1 LGNANPGGN
10 GAWHDANSN
19 GSGLPGQL
27 NDCRGVPF
35 KAIAR
40 DWELGGN
47 GSMAFLRKS
56 RLPFLCAISLLV
68 ANYALAAP
76 ENPARASSWFD
87 QQLKTK
93 TDALLSQAHSEQQRN
108 ILIAIGLV
116 DEIWGL
122 RDEVSSPKEIDAVLS
137 SLTADSA
144 AAMSLRME
152 AKHLAE
158 ATMAGTA
165 LEDDQEPKTSL
176 QWAAENDQQDIEVLT
191 AAVAIKIAHRRHNF
205 SEAER
210 AAELAHSAEAWYR
223 ASLSADDSYHRFQ
236 SARRALDLDS
246 NYVPVCIDLARHYF
260 AQGQLTRARSILTAV
275 LDHTSEEVSVSALL
289 AEMEINQGRG
299 SVALSIMNELR
310 SKPLPIA
317 VARNL
322 ANGYAQ
328 LGFVREARDLAA
340 YALKL
345 HPNGQQERELVSRLD
360 EQAGNSVALARNHE
374 SKGSHDIAEEQ
385 VEADEHDTAP
395 DDPHTERLRR
405 LLNGETVSTQDTSR
419 TFLADVSELIQRW
432 RGLPAA
438 KRTGSRVL
446 ADIRVDQLRSDYQ
459 TIHHVQ
465 LVIAVGSASDV
476 PTYRTRTIQYSPQTQ
491 QLSVSR
497 ARIYRGEGRSIEA
510 DDLGES
516 PVTDESIA
524 AYYDLRARQYR
535 FRDLNV
541 GDVIELEYTITPVGN
556 ANAYGHY
563 FADLI
568 AFGGVLP
575 CDLQRFVLRAPV
587 EIHLSSAEHLLSHAQ
602 LRPHRDENIY
612 VWEKSRI
619 AALVREP
626 HSPSWS
632 EQGAYVHVSN
642 FQSWQALGKW
652 YADLIRPQFELNAE
666 LKNQVSEIVARHPN
680 RLDRVA
686 AIDELVLN
694 NTRYVALEFGV
705 YGFKPY
711 PVTQTFSRR
720 FGDCKD
726 KASLMIALLRAAGID
741 ADIALVRTQR
751 LGDIISK
758 PASVSIFDH
767 AIVYVPEFD
776 LWMDGTAEFA
786 SLRELPV
793 EDQGVMALTVGLNGE
808 AVLRR
813 SPRSSA
819 ADNYSRRTINARLD
833 ADGTIHFSGATY
845 VRGEDAPE
853 LRRHLEVR
861 DAKLGYVRDRLAQV
875 LPAVEIHDVELP
887 VGSSEAVS
895 LSFSGD
901 LATFRGHHV
910 ATLPSSWMERNYLTT
925 VAPGTS
931 RSQDLLLQA
940 PWTTEEEIH
949 IQLPPGSRV
958 ASLPE
963 SQTLTSDFGNARLD
977 YHIDGS
983 EITVVTNVQ
992 FSQTRIPASHFS
1004 AFHGFAASLEKAFHR
1019 NIEVELP

>member
-1 LGNANPGGN
+1 
-10 GAWHDANSN
+10 
-19 GSGLPGQL
+19 
-27 NDCRGVPF
+27 
-35 KAIAR
+35 
-40 DWELGGN
+40 
-47 GSMAFLRKS
+47 MAFLRKF
-56 RLPFLCAISLLV
+56 RLPFVCAISLLGC
-68 ANYALAAP
+68 NRALAAP
-76 ENPARASSWFD
+76 ENPTPPSSWFD
-87 QQLKTK
+87 QQLKTR
-93 TDALLSQAHSEQQRN
+93 TEALLSQAHSEQQRN
-108 ILIAIGLV
+108 ILIATGLL
-116 DEIWGL
+116 DEIWEL
-122 RDEVSSPKEIDAVLS
+122 RDGVSSPNQIDAVLN
-137 SLTADSA
+137 SLATDA
-144 AAMSLRME
+144 AAPMPLRIE
-152 AKHLAE
+152 AEHLAE
-158 ATMAGTA
+158 ATSGTGTA
-165 LEDDQEPKTSL
+165 LDNDQAAKALL
-176 QWAAENDQQDIEVLT
+176 QWAADSGQQDPELLT
-191 AAVAIKIAHRRHNF
+191 AAVAINVAHQWRKF
-205 SEAER
+205 TEAER
-210 AAELAHSAEAWYR
+210 AAELAHSADTWYR
-223 ASLSADDSYHRFQ
+223 ASRSAEDDYHRFQ
-236 SARRALDLDS
+236 STRRALDLDN
-246 NYVPVCIDLARHYF
+246 NYVPACIDMARHYF
-260 AQGQLTRARSILTAV
+260 AQGQLTRARLILTAA
-275 LDHTSEEVSVSALL
+275 LEHNPEEASVSALL
-289 AEMEINQGRG
+289 AEMEINQGHG
-299 SVALSIMNELR
+299 SVALSIINELR
-310 SKPLPIA
+310 SKPLSIA
-317 VARNL
+317 VARSL

-328 LGFVREARDLAA
+328 LGFLKEARELAG
-340 YALKL
+340 YSLKL
-345 HPNGQQERELVSRLD
+345 HPGGEQERELVSRLD
-360 EQAGNSVALARNHE
+360 EQAGIPAPLASNHR
-374 SKGSHDIAEEQ
+374 SAKLDGLAEGQ
-385 VEADEHDTAP
+385 LAGDAPGAAAP
-395 DDPHTERLRR
+395 DRQTERLRR
-405 LLNGETVSTQDTSR
+405 LLNGEPLSTNDNSR
-419 TFLADVSELIQRW
+419 AFLADVSELVQQW
-432 RGLPAA
+432 RALPAG
-438 KRTGSRVL
+438 KRTESRVL

-465 LVIAVGSASDV
+465 LVIAVGSANDV
-476 PTYRTRTIQYSPQTQ
+476 PTYRTRTIQYSPQSQ
-491 QLSVSR
+491 QLNVSR
-497 ARIYRGEGRSIEA
+497 ARIYRGEGHNIEA

-516 PVTDESIA
+516 AVTDESVA

-541 GDVIELEYTITPVGN
+541 GDVIELEYSITPTAS

-563 FADLI
+563 FAELV

-575 CDLQRFVLRAPV
+575 CDLQRYVLHAPV

-602 LRPHRDENIY
+602 LRRHRDENIY
-612 VWEKSRI
+612 LWEKRKT

-652 YADLIRPQFELNAE
+652 YADLIRPQFELNPE
-666 LKNQVSEIVARHPN
+666 LTSQVSEIVARHPN

-694 NTRYVALEFGV
+694 DTRYVALEFGV

-711 PVTQTFSRR
+711 PVSQTFSRR

-751 LGDIISK
+751 LGNIISK

-786 SLRELPV
+786 RLRELPV
-793 EDQGVMALTVGLNGE
+793 EDQGVMALTVGLDGE

-901 LATFRGHHV
+901 LATFRGRHL

-949 IQLPPGSRV
+949 IQLPPGSRIG
-958 ASLPE
+958 SLPE
-963 SQTLTSDFGNARLD
+963 SQNITSAFGNARLD
-977 YHIDGS
+977 YRINGS
-983 EITVVTNVQ
+983 EITVLSNVQ
-992 FSQTRIPASHFS
+992 FKQTRIPASQFS

-1019 NIEVELP
+1019 NIEVQLP

>member
-1 LGNANPGGN
+1 
-10 GAWHDANSN
+10 
-19 GSGLPGQL
+19 
-27 NDCRGVPF
+27 
-35 KAIAR
+35 
-40 DWELGGN
+40 
-47 GSMAFLRKS
+47 MAFLRKS
-56 RLPFLCAISLLV
+56 RLPFLCAISVLV
-68 ANYALAAP
+68 GNCALASPA
-76 ENPARASSWFD
+76 NPSQPSSWFD

-93 TDALLSQAHSEQQRN
+93 TEALLSQAHSEQQRN
-108 ILIAIGLV
+108 ILIATGLL
-116 DEIWGL
+116 DEIWEL
-122 RDEVSSPKEIDAVLS
+122 RDDVSTPNQVDAVLN
-137 SLTADSA
+137 SLVTDTA
-144 AAMSLRME
+144 AAMPLRME
-152 AKHLAE
+152 AKRLGE
-158 ATMAGTA
+158 ATNGTSTA
-165 LEDDQEPKTSL
+165 LDNDQEAKALLLWT
-176 QWAAENDQQDIEVLT
+176 AENGQQDSEILT
-191 AAVAIKIAHRRHNF
+191 AAVAINVAHHWRNF
-205 SEAER
+205 SEAEQ
-210 AAELAHSAEAWYR
+210 AAELAHSAEAWYQ
-223 ASLSADDSYHRFQ
+223 ASRSADGDYHRFQ

-246 NYVPVCIDLARHYF
+246 GYIPALIDMARHYF
-260 AQGQLTRARSILTAV
+260 AQGQLTRARSILTAA
-275 LDHTSEEVSVSALL
+275 LDSGSEEASVSALL
-289 AEMEINQGRG
+289 AEMEINQGHG
-299 SVALSIMNELR
+299 SVALSIMSELR

-322 ANGYAQ
+322 ANAYAQ
-328 LGFVREARDLAA
+328 LGFLKEARELAGD
-340 YALKL
+340 ALKL
-345 HPNGQQERELVSRLD
+345 HPDGQQEREQVSRLN
-360 EQAGNSVALARNHE
+360 EQAGVPAALALNHPSAKLDGLAKKQLE
-374 SKGSHDIAEEQ
+374 GDTR
-385 VEADEHDTAP
+385 EAAS
-395 DDPHTERLRR
+395 DDPQAERLRR
-405 LLNGETVSTQDTSR
+405 LLNGEAVSTNDNSR
-419 TFLADVSELIQRW
+419 AFLADVSELIQRW
-432 RGLPAA
+432 RALPAR
-438 KRTGSRVL
+438 KRTESRVL
-446 ADIRVDQLRSDYQ
+446 ADIRVDQLRSDFR

-476 PTYRTRTIQYSPQTQ
+476 PTYRTRTIQYSPKTQ

-516 PVTDESIA
+516 PVTDDSVA
-524 AYYDLRARQYR
+524 AYYDLRTRQYR

-541 GDVIELEYTITPVGN
+541 GDVIELEYTITPIAN
-556 ANAYGHY
+556 TNAYGHY
-563 FADLI
+563 FAELI

-575 CDLQRFVLRAPV
+575 CDLQRYVLRAPI
-587 EIHLSSAEHLLSHAQ
+587 EIRLSSAEHLLSHAQ
-602 LRPHRDENIY
+602 LRRGRDENIY

-619 AALVREP
+619 AALIREP

-632 EQGAYVHVSN
+632 EQASYLHVSN
-642 FQSWQALGKW
+642 FQSWPALGKW

-666 LKNQVSEIVARHPN
+666 LKRQVLEIVARHPN

-711 PVTQTFSRR
+711 PVSQTFSRR

-726 KASLMIALLRAAGID
+726 KASLMIALLRAAGIE
-741 ADIALVRTQR
+741 AEIALVRTQR

-786 SLRELPV
+786 RLRELPV
-793 EDQGVMALTVGLNGE
+793 EDQGVMALTVGLDGQ

-813 SPRSSA
+813 TPRSSA

-861 DAKLGYVRDRLAQV
+861 EAKLGYVRDRLAQV

-887 VGSSEAVS
+887 IGSSEAVS

-901 LATFRGHHV
+901 LATFRGRHV

-931 RSQDLLLQA
+931 RTQDLLLEA

-949 IQLPPGSRV
+949 IQLPAGSRI

-963 SQTLTSDFGNARLD
+963 SQTITSAFGNAKLD

-983 EITVVTNVQ
+983 EITVLSNVQ
-992 FSQTRIPASHFS
+992 FKQTRIPASQFS
-1004 AFHGFAASLEKAFHR
+1004 SFHGFAASLERAFHR

>member
-1 LGNANPGGN
+1 
-10 GAWHDANSN
+10 
-19 GSGLPGQL
+19 
-27 NDCRGVPF
+27 
-35 KAIAR
+35 
-40 DWELGGN
+40 
-47 GSMAFLRKS
+47 MAFLRKF

-68 ANYALAAP
+68 GNRALASP
-76 ENPARASSWFD
+76 VNPSQPSSWFD

-93 TDALLSQAHSEQQRN
+93 TEALLSQAHSEQQRN
-108 ILIAIGLV
+108 ILIATGLL

-122 RDEVSSPKEIDAVLS
+122 RDGVSSPNQIDAVLN
-137 SLTADSA
+137 SLATDA
-144 AAMSLRME
+144 AAPMLLRME

-158 ATMAGTA
+158 ATSGTGTA
-165 LEDDQEPKTSL
+165 LDNDQEAKALL
-176 QWAAENDQQDIEVLT
+176 QWAAENGQLDAEVLT
-191 AAVAIKIAHRRHNF
+191 AAVAINVAHQWRNL

-210 AAELAHSAEAWYR
+210 AAELAHSAETWYR
-223 ASLSADDSYHRFQ
+223 ASLSAEDDYHRFQ
-236 SARRALDLDS
+236 SARRALDLDN
-246 NYVPVCIDLARHYF
+246 NYVPACIDMARHYF
-260 AQGQLTRARSILTAV
+260 AQGQLTRARSILTAA
-275 LDHTSEEVSVSALL
+275 LEHNPEEASVAALL
-289 AEMEINQGRG
+289 AKMEINQGHG

-310 SKPLPIA
+310 SKSLSIA
-317 VARNL
+317 VARDL

-328 LGFVREARDLAA
+328 LGFLKEARELAG

-345 HPNGQQERELVSRLD
+345 HPGGEQERELASRLD
-360 EQAGNSVALARNHE
+360 EQAGIPAPLASNHR
-374 SKGSHDIAEEQ
+374 SAKLDGLAEGQ
-385 VEADEHDTAP
+385 LAGYAPGATADDLQ
-395 DDPHTERLRR
+395 TERLRR
-405 LLNGETVSTQDTSR
+405 LLNGEPLSTNDNSR
-419 TFLADVSELIQRW
+419 AFLADVSEVIQRW
-432 RGLPAA
+432 RALPAA
-438 KRTGSRVL
+438 KRTESRVL

-465 LVIAVGSASDV
+465 LVIAVGSANDV

-497 ARIYRGEGRSIEA
+497 ARIYRGEGHNIEA

-516 PVTDESIA
+516 PVTDESVA

-541 GDVIELEYTITPVGN
+541 GDVIELEYSITPTAS

-563 FADLI
+563 FAELV

-575 CDLQRFVLRAPV
+575 CDLQRYVLHAPA
-587 EIHLSSAEHLLSHAQ
+587 EFHLSSAEHLLSHAQ
-602 LRPHRDENIY
+602 LRRHRDENIY
-612 VWEKSRI
+612 VWEKSKI

-652 YADLIRPQFELNAE
+652 YADLIRPQFELNPE
-666 LKNQVSEIVARHPN
+666 LNNQVSEIVARHPN

-694 NTRYVALEFGV
+694 DTRYVALEFGV

-711 PVTQTFSRR
+711 PVSQTFSRR

-751 LGDIISK
+751 LGNIISK

-786 SLRELPV
+786 RLRELPV
-793 EDQGVMALTVGLNGE
+793 EDQGVMALTVGLDGE

-901 LATFRGHHV
+901 LATFRGRHL

-949 IQLPPGSRV
+949 IQLPPGSRI

-963 SQTLTSDFGNARLD
+963 SQNITSAFGNARLD
-977 YHIDGS
+977 YRISGS
-983 EITVVTNVQ
+983 EVTVLSNVQ
-992 FSQTRIPASHFS
+992 FNLTRIPASQFS

-1019 NIEVELP
+1019 NIEVQLP